1 MATCHLV
8 TCHLVTCHLVTCHLP
23 SGQVRAQMSE
33 MVAVT
38 AAYHLSWNS
47 VLVASPQTIML
58 DPRYQHLLTLKPV
71 LFRFN

>member
-1 MATCHLV
+1 
-8 TCHLVTCHLVTCHLP
+8 
-23 SGQVRAQMSE
+23 MSE

-58 DPRYQHLLTLKPV
+58 NPRYQHLLNLKPV
-71 LFRFN
+71 LF